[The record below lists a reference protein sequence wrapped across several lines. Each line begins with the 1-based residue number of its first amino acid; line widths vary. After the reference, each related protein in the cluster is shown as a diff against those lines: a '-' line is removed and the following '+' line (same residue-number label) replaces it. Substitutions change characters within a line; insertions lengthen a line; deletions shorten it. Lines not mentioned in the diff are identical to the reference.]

1 MSDLTTHSLGRAAR
15 TETLP
20 PADGAK
26 GDAKTQALKGRSAT
40 LDAGGLS
47 RLAGLGQAA
56 KTLGNPSQSQAITA
70 RSVRMDADKSGPQRI
85 AQAPHDGKPDV
96 EVFGKG
102 GVAARGAAEPTYQ
115 NAQAHELEP
124 QYANA
129 KFAKGEVES
138 GYSVLKRE
146 EGSQATDQATA
157 QGTGRARAD
166 SGHSMLEN
174 SLYVSADKTGSK
186 GSSTLQELPYLTP
199 RDAAGL
205 RGTFRTLS
213 DRMASIGNA
222 PPPRLERLKA
232 AVQRLF
238 DAVKSLVSRVAEV
251 RSRPASQPP
260 RLASGGESWRDPAL
274 ARRTLPQPPSQR
286 AGAVP
291 SGYESGGQGQQ
302 VRSQTPVSADLSAT
316 ERYEERLRTDMKN
329 LGDTQKATVRRLA
342 SEIDTIVSRSETLDI
357 EVTEAQELQ
366 IAQNRHDIALV
377 LENFAREQAGGGS
390 A

>member
-1 MSDLTTHSLGRAAR
+1 MSDLTTHSLTRAAR

-40 LDAGGLS
+40 LDAGVLS
-47 RLAGLGQAA
+47 RLGQQDA
-56 KTLGNPSQSQAITA
+56 KTLGNANRSIGAH
-70 RSVRMDADKSGPQRI
+70 SVRFDAEKPGTQRSPQRI
-85 AQAPHDGKPDV
+85 AQAPHNSKSDIQ
-96 EVFGKG
+96 VFGKG
-102 GVAARGAAEPTYQ
+102 GVAAGRAEPTYA
-115 NAQAHELEP
+115 NAKAHETEP

-138 GYSVLKRE
+138 GYSVLKQE
-146 EGSQATDQATA
+146 TTP

-166 SGHSMLEN
+166 GGESMLEN
-174 SLYVSADKTGSK
+174 SLYVSADKTDSK
-186 GSSTLQELPYLTP
+186 GRSSKTLHEEPYLTP
-199 RDAAGL
+199 RDTAGL

-213 DRMASIGNA
+213 DRVASVGNA

-238 DAVKSLVSRVAEV
+238 DAVKSLVARVAEV

-260 RLASGGESWRDPAL
+260 RVASGSGGESWRDPAL

-291 SGYESGGQGQQ
+291 SGYESGGQAQQ
-302 VRSQTPVSADLSAT
+302 VRAQTPVSANLSAT

-342 SEIDTIVSRSETLDI
+342 SENDTIISRSETLDI
-357 EVTEAQELQ
+357 ELTEAQELQ